1 MFDSDEDGLLSQ
13 QELTRAVHMLHS
25 IKTENTEEN
34 EPTAEG
40 KGDSSEGGDVERRE
54 AEQLAKVR

>member
-1 MFDSDEDGLLSQ
+1 MLSQ

-25 IKTENTEEN
+25 IKTENTDEN
-34 EPTAEG
+34 ESTAEG
-40 KGDSSEGGDVERRE
+40 KGDSLEGGDVERRE